1 VRLAARVI
9 ALVAAAC
16 GSLAALGMPPAS
28 AAATPATATP
38 ATATTATATTATA
51 TVTIPRADPSGD
63 RITLTAV
70 SPAVLRPGDTLL
82 VTGTIDVTSTAADG
96 IPTTVRLVRGRS
108 SLTSRADVD
117 EWSAATGAVSGTELG
132 RQPLD
137 PAAPRN
143 AIPFQFTVPAD
154 QVRPGRAY
162 GVSPIAVDVVT
173 AKGTSVSALRTFVG
187 WQRSADYEAL
197 SLAWLLPVT
206 LAPDTALTADDPTA
220 RTAAW
225 TKQVG
230 AGSRLAALLR
240 ATASQTVGYAVDPA
254 VLGPSGRTPAQDAA
268 DPASAVRSAFS
279 MSLSA
284 ASATHPVFALPQND
298 PDLAALT
305 APDLGPTLS
314 PAASQ
319 LLAEAVG
326 QSTRLTDAAVTTRGT
341 LAWPADGALPSGREA
356 ALRAA
361 YASRLDAILVS
372 TQVTDPSAR
381 LTPPALGVAPL
392 GTTVLRWD
400 DRLGALLARL
410 KTPREAVLAAQEF
423 VAQTAALLAERPSIS
438 RTILAVPPRGFDAGL
453 DADLVSTFFDATKQ
467 VPWLRT
473 VGVDSAMLPG
483 RGLDSAPPLPTD
495 APASRVTPTDP
506 ASAAASNGPAA
517 GRSLLARVFQQRSV
531 IDQLSSVLA
540 QGSPTIAAWS
550 DLPGQAASTRWRT
563 DPAGRE
569 ALLAGLEQSTATVS
583 NGLMVIPQTT
593 NFLAD
598 EGVMQLTVVNSL
610 DEPVR
615 GLRAVLAP
623 GNGRIVVVD
632 PGAPVDIAANAKAT
646 VSVRL
651 AVLAQGLVPVN
662 AWLTTADGTRIGA
675 VQQLTIRA
683 APPGAWLYIGMSVL
697 FGLILIAGIVRA
709 VRRPPRM
716 VVDTRGLDPVDP
728 TPEAPVVAP
737 VQRHTAP

>member
-1 VRLAARVI
+1 MRLAARVI

-28 AAATPATATP
+28 AAAT
-38 ATATTATATTATA
+38 TATTARATTATA

-82 VTGTIDVTSTAADG
+82 VTGTIDVTSTAAG
-96 IPTTVRLVRGRS
+96 EIPTTVRLVRGRS

>member
-1 VRLAARVI
+1 MRLAARVV

-28 AAATPATATP
+28 AAATPATAT
-38 ATATTATATTATA
+38 TATATTATA
-51 TVTIPRADPSGD
+51 TVTIPRADPTGD

-82 VTGTIDVTSTAADG
+82 VTGTIDVTSTAAG
-96 IPTTVRLVRGRS
+96 EIPTTVRLVRGRS

-438 RTILAVPPRGFDAGL
+438 RTILAVPPRGFDARL

>member
-1 VRLAARVI
+1 MRLAARVI

-28 AAATPATATP
+28 AAATP

-319 LLAEAVG
+319 LLAEAVR

-709 VRRPPRM
+709 VRRPPRV

>member
-1 VRLAARVI
+1 MRLAARVI

-16 GSLAALGMPPAS
+16 GSLAALGMPTAS

-453 DADLVSTFFDATKQ
+453 DADLLSTFLAAAEQ

-473 VGVDSAMLPG
+473 VGADTALTPKPG
-483 RGLDSAPPLPTD
+483 PDSAPALPTEAPTGRAD
-495 APASRVTPTDP
+495 AGLDGAPTASTVT
-506 ASAAASNGPAA
+506 
-517 GRSLLARVFQQRSV
+517 RVFQERAAIST
-531 IDQLSSVLA
+531 LSALLMA
-540 QGSPTIAAWS
+540 DSPTIARWS
-550 DLPGQAASTRWRT
+550 GLPEQLASTRWRS
-563 DPAGRE
+563 DPTERE
-569 ALLAGLEQSTATVS
+569 ALLVSLEAQTATVFS
-583 NGLMVIPQTT
+583 GLSIVPQTT

-598 EGVMQLTVVNSL
+598 EGVVQLTLVNDL

-615 GLRAVLAP
+615 GVRAVLTP

-651 AVLAQGLVPVN
+651 AVLAQGLVPVSS
-662 AWLTTADGTRIGA
+662 WLITADGTRVGA

-683 APPGAWLYIGMSVL
+683 SPPGAWLYVTMSIL

-709 VRRPPRM
+709 VRRPPRV
-716 VVDTRGLDPVDP
+716 VVDTQGLDPVDP

>member
-1 VRLAARVI
+1 MRLAARVI

-28 AAATPATATP
+28 AAATP

-82 VTGTIDVTSTAADG
+82 VTGTIDVTSTAAG
-96 IPTTVRLVRGRS
+96 EIPTTVRLVRGRS

>member
-1 VRLAARVI
+1 MRLAARVI

-28 AAATPATATP
+28 AAATP

-341 LAWPADGALPSGREA
+341 VAWPADGALPSGREA

-438 RTILAVPPRGFDAGL
+438 RTILVVPPRGFDAGL

-473 VGVDSAMLPG
+473 VGADSAMLPG

-709 VRRPPRM
+709 VRRPPRV

>member
-1 VRLAARVI
+1 MRLAARVV

-28 AAATPATATP
+28 AAATPATAT
-38 ATATTATATTATA
+38 TATATTATA
-51 TVTIPRADPSGD
+51 TVTIPRADPTGD

-82 VTGTIDVTSTAADG
+82 VTGTIDVTSTAAG
-96 IPTTVRLVRGRS
+96 EIPTTVRLVRGRS

>member
-1 VRLAARVI
+1 
-9 ALVAAAC
+9 
-16 GSLAALGMPPAS
+16 
-28 AAATPATATP
+28 
-38 ATATTATATTATA
+38 
-51 TVTIPRADPSGD
+51 
-63 RITLTAV
+63 
-70 SPAVLRPGDTLL
+70 
-82 VTGTIDVTSTAADG
+82 
-96 IPTTVRLVRGRS
+96 
-108 SLTSRADVD
+108 
-117 EWSAATGAVSGTELG
+117 
-132 RQPLD
+132 
-137 PAAPRN
+137 
-143 AIPFQFTVPAD
+143 
-154 QVRPGRAY
+154 
-162 GVSPIAVDVVT
+162 
-173 AKGTSVSALRTFVG
+173 
-187 WQRSADYEAL
+187 
-197 SLAWLLPVT
+197 
-206 LAPDTALTADDPTA
+206 
-220 RTAAW
+220 
-225 TKQVG
+225 
-230 AGSRLAALLR
+230 
-240 ATASQTVGYAVDPA
+240 
-254 VLGPSGRTPAQDAA
+254 
-268 DPASAVRSAFS
+268 
-279 MSLSA
+279 
-284 ASATHPVFALPQND
+284 
-298 PDLAALT
+298 
-305 APDLGPTLS
+305 
-314 PAASQ
+314 
-319 LLAEAVG
+319 
-326 QSTRLTDAAVTTRGT
+326 
-341 LAWPADGALPSGREA
+341 
-356 ALRAA
+356 
-361 YASRLDAILVS
+361 
-372 TQVTDPSAR
+372 
-381 LTPPALGVAPL
+381 
-392 GTTVLRWD
+392 VLRWD

>member
-28 AAATPATATP
+28 AAAT
-38 ATATTATATTATA
+38 TATTARATTATA
-51 TVTIPRADPSGD
+51 TVTIPRADPTGD

>member
-1 VRLAARVI
+1 MRLAARVI

-28 AAATPATATP
+28 AAAT
-38 ATATTATATTATA
+38 TATTARATTATA
-51 TVTIPRADPSGD
+51 TVTIPRADPTGD

>member
-1 VRLAARVI
+1 MRLAARVI

-28 AAATPATATP
+28 AAATPATAT
-38 ATATTATATTATA
+38 TATATTATA
-51 TVTIPRADPSGD
+51 TVTIPRADPTGD

-82 VTGTIDVTSTAADG
+82 VTGTIDVTSTAAG
-96 IPTTVRLVRGRS
+96 EIPTTVRLVRGRS

-438 RTILAVPPRGFDAGL
+438 RTILAVPPRGFDARL

>member
-1 VRLAARVI
+1 MRLAARVI

-28 AAATPATATP
+28 AAAT
-38 ATATTATATTATA
+38 TATTARATTATA
-51 TVTIPRADPSGD
+51 TVTIPRADPTGD

-96 IPTTVRLVRGRS
+96 LPTTVRLVRGRS

>member
-1 VRLAARVI
+1 MRLAARVI

-28 AAATPATATP
+28 AAAT
-38 ATATTATATTATA
+38 TATTARATTATA
-51 TVTIPRADPSGD
+51 TVTIPRADPTGD

-96 IPTTVRLVRGRS
+96 LPTTVRLVRGRS
-108 SLTSRADVD
+108 SLTSRSDVD

-319 LLAEAVG
+319 LLAEAVR

>member
-1 VRLAARVI
+1 MRLAARVI

-28 AAATPATATP
+28 AAAT
-38 ATATTATATTATA
+38 TATTARATTATA
-51 TVTIPRADPSGD
+51 TVTIPRADPTGD

-96 IPTTVRLVRGRS
+96 LPTTVRLVRGRS
-108 SLTSRADVD
+108 SLTSRSDVD

>member
-1 VRLAARVI
+1 MRLAARVI

-28 AAATPATATP
+28 AAAT
-38 ATATTATATTATA
+38 TATTARATTATA
-51 TVTIPRADPSGD
+51 TVTIPRADPTGD

-96 IPTTVRLVRGRS
+96 LPTTVRLVRGRS
-108 SLTSRADVD
+108 SLTSRSDVD

-473 VGVDSAMLPG
+473 VGADSAMLPG

-709 VRRPPRM
+709 VRRPPRV

>member
-1 VRLAARVI
+1 
-9 ALVAAAC
+9 
-16 GSLAALGMPPAS
+16 M
-28 AAATPATATP
+28 
-38 ATATTATATTATA
+38 
-51 TVTIPRADPSGD
+51 
-63 RITLTAV
+63 
-70 SPAVLRPGDTLL
+70 
-82 VTGTIDVTSTAADG
+82 
-96 IPTTVRLVRGRS
+96 RLVRGRS

-615 GLRAVLAP
+615 GSHLA
-623 GNGRIVVVD
+623 
-632 PGAPVDIAANAKAT
+632 
-646 VSVRL
+646 
-651 AVLAQGLVPVN
+651 
-662 AWLTTADGTRIGA
+662 
-675 VQQLTIRA
+675 
-683 APPGAWLYIGMSVL
+683 M
-697 FGLILIAGIVRA
+697 AGSSSSTPAHPSTSRPMP
-709 VRRPPRM
+709 RRPCPCAWPCWPKVWSRS
-716 VVDTRGLDPVDP
+716 
-728 TPEAPVVAP
+728 TPG
-737 VQRHTAP
+737 

>member
-1 VRLAARVI
+1 MRLAARVI

-28 AAATPATATP
+28 AAATP

-372 TQVTDPSAR
+372 TQVTDPSGR

-438 RTILAVPPRGFDAGL
+438 RTILAVPPRGFDARL

>member
-28 AAATPATATP
+28 AAATP

-372 TQVTDPSAR
+372 TQVTDPSGR

-438 RTILAVPPRGFDAGL
+438 RTILAVPPRGFDARL

>member
-1 VRLAARVI
+1 MRLAARVI

-28 AAATPATATP
+28 AAAT
-38 ATATTATATTATA
+38 TATTARATTATA
-51 TVTIPRADPSGD
+51 TVTIPRADPTGD

-96 IPTTVRLVRGRS
+96 LPTTVRLVRGRS
-108 SLTSRADVD
+108 SLTSRSDVD

-438 RTILAVPPRGFDAGL
+438 RTILVVPPRGFDAGL

-473 VGVDSAMLPG
+473 VGADSAMLPG

-709 VRRPPRM
+709 VRRPPRV